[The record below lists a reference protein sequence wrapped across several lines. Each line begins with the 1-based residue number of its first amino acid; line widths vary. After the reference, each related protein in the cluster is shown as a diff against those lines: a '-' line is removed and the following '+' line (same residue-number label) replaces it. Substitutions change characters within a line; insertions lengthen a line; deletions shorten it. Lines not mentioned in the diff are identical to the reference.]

1 MLGRCRMRFLAVSLC
16 VHLMVFWP
24 HQKVAQG
31 PAKSAPLKVRIA
43 APVGDKPGPGA
54 EPSDPEALPLT
65 EPSVRGGAGLGRRS
79 RQGAKERS
87 RPEAAQASDQALLV
101 PKEAQQMDSE
111 SAAGL
116 HRNLVA
122 YKFAVA
128 LAALEFRPDPS
139 ASGPGSSLRGV
150 ALVDIQFIGNSNVPA
165 VSLGETSG
173 SEEVDGIALR
183 MVRRAVENVPA
194 PAILD
199 GESRSVSL
207 SVVLEGEQQ
216 R

>member
-1 MLGRCRMRFLAVSLC
+1 MRFLAVSLC

-31 PAKSAPLKVRIA
+31 PAKSTPLKVRIA
-43 APVGDKPGPGA
+43 APVGEKPGPGA
-54 EPSDPEALPLT
+54 ESSDPAALPLP
-65 EPSVRGGAGLGRRS
+65 EPSLGRSGPGRRQ
-79 RQGAKERS
+79 RQGAQERS
-87 RPEAAQASDQALLV
+87 RPATAQASDQALLV
-101 PKEAQQMDSE
+101 AKEAQQKDSE
-111 SAAGL
+111 SAARL
-116 HRNLVA
+116 HRNLFA

-173 SEEVDGIALR
+173 SEEVDSIALR

-194 PAILD
+194 PAMLD
-199 GESRSVSL
+199 GENRSLSL
-207 SVVLEGEQQ
+207 SVVFEGEQQ

>member
-1 MLGRCRMRFLAVSLC
+1 MRFLAVSLC

-24 HQKVAQG
+24 HQKIAQG

-43 APVGDKPGPGA
+43 APVGE
-54 EPSDPEALPLT
+54 EPRPESDSSDPAALPQ
-65 EPSVRGGAGLGRRS
+65 PDQSVRGSSGLGQRS
-79 RQGAKERS
+79 RQGTQERS
-87 RPEAAQASDQALLV
+87 GPEGVQGSHQTLHVA
-101 PKEAQQMDSE
+101 KEAQKDAE

-116 HRNLVA
+116 HRSLVA

-139 ASGPGSSLRGV
+139 ASGPGFSLPRV
-150 ALVDIQFIGNSNVPA
+150 ALIEIQFIGNANVPA
-165 VSLGETSG
+165 VSLGGTSG

-183 MVRRAVENVPA
+183 MVRRAVENVPV
-194 PAILD
+194 PAMLE
-199 GESRSVSL
+199 GENRSL
-207 SVVLEGEQQ
+207 SLPVVFEGEQQ

>member
-1 MLGRCRMRFLAVSLC
+1 MRFLAVSLC

-31 PAKSAPLKVRIA
+31 PAKSAPIKVRIA
-43 APVGDKPGPGA
+43 APVGEEAGSEADSSGPT
-54 EPSDPEALPLT
+54 ALPKPDLG
-65 EPSVRGGAGLGRRS
+65 VRGGSRLGRRS
-79 RQGAKERS
+79 RQGTQERS
-87 RPEAAQASDQALLV
+87 GPEAAKESHQTLHV
-101 PKEAQQMDSE
+101 TKEAQQKDSD

-116 HRNLVA
+116 HQNLVA

-128 LAALEFRPDPS
+128 LATLEFRPDPS

-150 ALVDIQFIGNSNVPA
+150 VLVHIQFIGNSTVPV

-194 PAILD
+194 PAMLD
-199 GESRSVSL
+199 GENRSLSL
-207 SVVLEGEQQ
+207 SVVFEGEQQ

>member
-1 MLGRCRMRFLAVSLC
+1 MRFLAVSLC

-24 HQKVAQG
+24 HQKVEQG

-43 APVGDKPGPGA
+43 APVGETPGPGA
-54 EPSDPEALPLT
+54 EFSDPAALPLP
-65 EPSVRGGAGLGRRS
+65 EPSLGRSGLGRRS

-101 PKEAQQMDSE
+101 AKEAQQKDSE

-207 SVVLEGEQQ
+207 SVVLEGELQ

>member
-1 MLGRCRMRFLAVSLC
+1 
-16 VHLMVFWP
+16 
-24 HQKVAQG
+24 
-31 PAKSAPLKVRIA
+31 
-43 APVGDKPGPGA
+43 
-54 EPSDPEALPLT
+54 
-65 EPSVRGGAGLGRRS
+65 
-79 RQGAKERS
+79 
-87 RPEAAQASDQALLV
+87 
-101 PKEAQQMDSE
+101 MDSE

-150 ALVDIQFIGNSNVPA
+150 ALVDIQFIGNSTVPA

>member
-1 MLGRCRMRFLAVSLC
+1 MRFLAVSLC
-16 VHLMVFWP
+16 AHLMVFWP
-24 HQKVAQG
+24 HQEIARG

-43 APVGDKPGPGA
+43 APVGEEPGPGA
-54 EPSDPEALPLT
+54 DSYDPAALTLPD
-65 EPSVRGGAGLGRRS
+65 PSVRGGSVLGRRS
-79 RQGAKERS
+79 HQGTQERS
-87 RPEAAQASDQALLV
+87 GPEPEAAQESHQTLHVA
-101 PKEAQQMDSE
+101 KEAQQKDSE

-128 LAALEFRPDPS
+128 LAALKFRPDPS

-150 ALVDIQFIGNSNVPA
+150 ALVNIQFIGNSNVPA

-194 PAILD
+194 PVMLD
-199 GESRSVSL
+199 GENRSLSL
-207 SVVLEGEQQ
+207 SVVLEGETQ